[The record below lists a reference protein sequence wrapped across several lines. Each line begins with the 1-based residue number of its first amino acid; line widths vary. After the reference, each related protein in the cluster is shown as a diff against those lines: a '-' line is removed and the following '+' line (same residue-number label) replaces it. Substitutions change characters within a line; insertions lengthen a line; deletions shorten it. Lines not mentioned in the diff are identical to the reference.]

1 MSNFDTTGQLTLF
14 PELIDSPEL
23 PSISTLPE
31 FDQALHN
38 LIKMS
43 DLGAFIS
50 VTVHGLDK
58 SFSVHARELEIPEDF
73 LKDERG
79 DAASQQIHL
88 FPEPIRHQVRRLS
101 YDVKG
106 FFNKE
111 NSFRTPFGYF
121 LFRPYFRIWSK
132 FVREQE
138 QRLAGFLTDA
148 LSGRTYGQHF
158 LKAFEIGYRFL
169 ESIKDDT
176 APWEFSDKLLLAD
189 LQEFRKKIESEN
201 LTLHS
206 LNKTTAD
213 FPTLAIALKTAHIP
227 PDLASFLKQVN
238 IQFDFKS
245 IHLDYLRDVEIFTVN
260 DVINLSKSIWSKT

>member
-1 MSNFDTTGQLTLF
+1 MSHFDTTGQLALF
-14 PELIDSPEL
+14 PELIHSPEL

-31 FDQALHN
+31 FDRALHN

-50 VTVHGLDK
+50 ITVHGLDK

-73 LKDERG
+73 LLDGQG
-79 DAASQQIHL
+79 DAPSQPIHL
-88 FPEPIRHQVRRLS
+88 FPKSLRHQVRRLS
-101 YDVKG
+101 YDVKR

-138 QRLAGFLTDA
+138 QRLTGFLTDA
-148 LSGRTYGQHF
+148 LSGRIYGNHF
-158 LKAFEIGYRFL
+158 LEGFETGYRFL
-169 ESIKDDT
+169 ESIKDET
-176 APWEFSDKLLLAD
+176 APWEFSDKLLLGD
-189 LQEFRKKIESEN
+189 LKEFRKKIKTEN

-206 LNKTTAD
+206 LNK
-213 FPTLAIALKTAHIP
+213 P
-227 PDLASFLKQVN
+227 PLIFLRWQSHLKQPTSPL
-238 IQFDFKS
+238 ILLHF
-245 IHLDYLRDVEIFTVN
+245 
-260 DVINLSKSIWSKT
+260 

>member
-1 MSNFDTTGQLTLF
+1 MSHFDTTGQLALF

-31 FDQALHN
+31 FDRALHN

-50 VTVHGLDK
+50 ITVHGLDK

-73 LKDERG
+73 LLDGRS
-79 DAASQQIHL
+79 DATSQQIHL
-88 FPEPIRHQVRRLS
+88 FPKSLRHQVRRLS
-101 YDVKG
+101 YDVKR

-138 QRLAGFLTDA
+138 QRLSGFLTDYPA
-148 LSGRTYGQHF
+148 
-158 LKAFEIGYRFL
+158 
-169 ESIKDDT
+169 ESMG
-176 APWEFSDKLLLAD
+176 
-189 LQEFRKKIESEN
+189 
-201 LTLHS
+201 
-206 LNKTTAD
+206 TTSW
-213 FPTLAIALKTAHIP
+213 KGVR
-227 PDLASFLKQVN
+227 QVTGSWN
-238 IQFDFKS
+238 
-245 IHLDYLRDVEIFTVN
+245 R
-260 DVINLSKSIWSKT
+260 SKTKRLPGNSRTNCC

>member
-1 MSNFDTTGQLTLF
+1 MSHFDTTGQLALF

-31 FDQALHN
+31 FDRALHN

-50 VTVHGLDK
+50 ITVHGLDK

-73 LKDERG
+73 LLDGRG

-88 FPEPIRHQVRRLS
+88 FPVSLRHQVRRLS
-101 YDVKG
+101 YDVKR

-138 QRLAGFLTDA
+138 QRLTGFLTDA
-148 LSGRTYGQHF
+148 LSGRIYGNHF
-158 LKAFEIGYRFL
+158 LEGFETGYRFL
-169 ESIKDDT
+169 ESIKDET
-176 APWEFSDKLLLAD
+176 APWEFSDKLLLGD
-189 LQEFRKKIESEN
+189 LKEFRKKIKTEN

-206 LNKTTAD
+206 LDKTTPD
-213 FPTLAIALKTAHIP
+213 FPTLAIALKTAHFP
-227 PDLASFLKQVN
+227 TDLVTFLKQVN

-245 IHLDYLRDVEIFTVN
+245 IHLDYLKNVEITTVD